1 MWYKN
6 IKTVFLGKSYPPKG
20 GQNPIEPARNG
31 CAIIS
36 GKMSNFQE
44 IENEMLRNKCLIN
57 VTNDNEFYSA
67 IANCIQGSVYIKDIR
82 VNAKI
87 YVKSKSFILDKTV
100 KTIQKYLV

>member
-36 GKMSNFQE
+36 GKMSNFKE
-44 IENEMLRNKCLIN
+44 IENEMIRNKCIISVIN
-57 VTNDNEFYSA
+57 SSEFYSK
-67 IANCIQGSVYIKDIR
+67 IEKCIQRSIYIKNIR
-82 VNAKI
+82 INAKK
-87 YVKSKSFILDKTV
+87 YVESKSYILDKTV
-100 KTIQKYLV
+100 KAIQKYLV